1 MESQRVKLLTEGYLR
16 GWLTFDYQQHA
27 SILRE
32 EIILSHLIDERYYE
46 LLKNKLFVEAT
57 LRASLSPTGK
67 KDLFDPVYE
76 ANKQLIGLKL
86 PSALPADTI
95 ENKPK
100 GNPKNDKFLKKNLTD
115 EDLAEYKKILDEINK
130 PYKNKKAKQG

>member
-1 MESQRVKLLTEGYLR
+1 MESQRVSLLTEGYLR
-16 GWLTFDYQQHA
+16 GWLTFEYQQHA
-27 SILRE
+27 SLLRE
-32 EIILSHLIDERYYE
+32 EVILSHIIDERYYE

-57 LRASLSPTGK
+57 LRASLAPTGK

-86 PSALPADTI
+86 PLALPTDTI

-100 GNPKNDKFLKKNLTD
+100 GNPKNNKFLKKNLN
-115 EDLAEYKKILDEINK
+115 EEELADYKKLLDSVN
-130 PYKNKKAKQG
+130 KNKKAK

>member
-16 GWLTFDYQQHA
+16 GWLTFEYFNYT
-27 SILRE
+27 SNLRE
-32 EIILSHLIDERYYE
+32 EIILSHIFDERYYE

-57 LRASLSPTGK
+57 LRASLAPTGK

-76 ANKQLIGLKL
+76 SNKQLIGLKL
-86 PSALPADTI
+86 PLALPADTI

-100 GNPKNDKFLKKNLTD
+100 GNPKNDKYLKKQLNE
-115 EDLAEYKKILDEINK
+115 EDIAEYKKLIEGID
-130 PYKNKKAKQG
+130 KK

>member
-1 MESQRVKLLTEGYLR
+1 MESQRVRLLTEGYLR
-16 GWLTFDYQQHA
+16 GWLSFDYTHYT

-57 LRASLSPTGK
+57 LRASLSPTGQ

-76 ANKQLIGLKL
+76 ANKQLIELKL
-86 PSALPADTI
+86 PLAAPVDTI

-100 GNPKNDKFLKKNLTD
+100 GNPANAKFLKKNLTK

-130 PYKNKKAKQG
+130 EHKARKAK

>member
-16 GWLTFDYQQHA
+16 GWLTFEYFNYT
-27 SILRE
+27 SNLRE
-32 EIILSHLIDERYYE
+32 EIILSHIFDERYYE

-57 LRASLSPTGK
+57 LRASLAPTGK

-76 ANKQLIGLKL
+76 SNKQLIGLKL
-86 PSALPADTI
+86 PLALPADTI

-100 GNPKNDKFLKKNLTD
+100 GNLKNDKYLKKQLNE
-115 EDLAEYKKILDEINK
+115 EDIAEYKKLIEGID
-130 PYKNKKAKQG
+130 KK